1 MTSFLSI
8 NRLPFNQSRNHSFGY
23 LNLFC
28 GLNGFIINHFQSR
41 IYIFTQRVNVSLQL
55 FFFCE
60 TDLQQTKH
68 CISLSL
74 SLSILESTIV
84 GLKRWL
90 TSCAGFSMLR
100 NIVEKMFERI
110 PLLNITRN
118 KRSIGRSISIVNGHI
133 PHKPLGSSESSSSG
147 WLSIVSRHCA
157 LLSNIS
163 GSLFFLFVEV
173 SDFFKLCCTK
183 TVQVNIK
190 NVLLTLVV

>member
-1 MTSFLSI
+1 MVLSSTISSREFIFLRNESMSACSCSFSAKRTYSKQNI
-8 NRLPFNQSRNHSFGY
+8 
-23 LNLFC
+23 
-28 GLNGFIINHFQSR
+28 
-41 IYIFTQRVNVSLQL
+41 V
-55 FFFCE
+55 
-60 TDLQQTKH
+60 
-68 CISLSL
+68 SLSL
-74 SLSILESTIV
+74 KRNINILESTIV

-183 TVQVNIK
+183 TV
-190 NVLLTLVV
+190 